1 MDLVANRDDYAPSN
15 TPGTGTLVD
24 AVKRHAKSSQLQ
36 KSVFA
41 DELRI
46 RQPRLRKRKRLSH
59 EKKLYGFG
67 FDMVTFM
74 PNPKLNPFPQT
85 SAFWSDIVQL
95 TGSTLLIVGALLPL
109 INPLGDAP
117 IFLRM
122 TPGCDEATRSMLA
135 KRIAIYS
142 FVMLLV
148 SLLLGSFIL
157 VLCGLSVPVV
167 QVAGGSVV
175 CALGWKLL
183 ADIPKPMDGKLD
195 PIHAKVLALGKAFSP
210 LTLPLT
216 VDAGVISVA
225 IAVGA
230 THAHTVQ
237 QALIQ
242 LFAAILGAAII
253 AVAILLT
260 YRYASRVSKL
270 FGHTGMMVLVRLSA
284 FMMLCIGVGITW
296 NGVKSLLAEIGI
308 PH

>member
-1 MDLVANRDDYAPSN
+1 MATCKRPNLLPACIAFLTAKYPDKTGKPCISRKRSVNYTAPILINRRCPKETNLATRTNRGVRPFTSKKATRKGGSARKSLKPGLGPRSTSSRVVERRVDLVANRDDYAPSN

-24 AVKRHAKSSQLQ
+24 AVKRHAKSSKLQ

-59 EKKLYGFG
+59 EKKLYGYG

-122 TPGCDEATRSMLA
+122 TPGCDEATRTMLA

-167 QVAGGSVV
+167 QVAG
-175 CALGWKLL
+175 
-183 ADIPKPMDGKLD
+183 D
-195 PIHAKVLALGKAFSP
+195 PWC
-210 LTLPLT
+210 
-216 VDAGVISVA
+216 
-225 IAVGA
+225 
-230 THAHTVQ
+230 
-237 QALIQ
+237 
-242 LFAAILGAAII
+242 
-253 AVAILLT
+253 
-260 YRYASRVSKL
+260 
-270 FGHTGMMVLVRLSA
+270 VRLAGNSWPT
-284 FMMLCIGVGITW
+284 FQNRWMG
-296 NGVKSLLAEIGI
+296 N
-308 PH
+308 